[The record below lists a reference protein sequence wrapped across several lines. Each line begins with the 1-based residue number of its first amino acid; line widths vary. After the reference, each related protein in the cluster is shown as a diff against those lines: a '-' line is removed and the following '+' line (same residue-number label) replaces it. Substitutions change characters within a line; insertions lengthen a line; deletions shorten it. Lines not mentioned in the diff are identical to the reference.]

1 MHQQAI
7 IEYRYP
13 LCLAQERRYHNEVCF
28 TWSVLLRHPIAYVDV
43 AVAEYTTFII
53 K

>member
-13 LCLAQERRYHNEVCF
+13 LCVAQERRYHNEVCF
-28 TWSVLLRHPIAYVDV
+28 TWSVLLRHPIASYC
-43 AVAEYTTFII
+43 FRGRRGR
-53 K
+53 